1 MIERLPSMCTGVEMT
16 NNEPSPKSMDAGP
29 RAVVGRA
36 RDVENANILDF
47 R

>member
-1 MIERLPSMCTGVEMT
+1 MCTGVEMT